1 MKSNKPKSFFKIFFF
16 IRVACFHFLIY
27 RRQTFYLLEITGVPS
42 IGSSTPEMS
51 VSSFT
56 NIFGWPLLVQEGNIW
71 YFYKSIFFCQ
81 DAEKGIIFEKFPPVL
96 HLHLM
101 RFQYDPVTDA
111 SVKFNDRCEFPELLD
126 LLPFVQS
133 KETTAPEDLQYLL
146 HAVLVHRWVCSSFC
160 FVFILIGQNMLSDF
174 DRIRVL

>member
-1 MKSNKPKSFFKIFFF
+1 
-16 IRVACFHFLIY
+16 LIY
-27 RRQTFYLLEITGVPS
+27 RRNLLAFRDYLLLLPPPLRCQFLLSLIFLVDHCWSRREI
-42 IGSSTPEMS
+42 
-51 VSSFT
+51 
-56 NIFGWPLLVQEGNIW
+56 NRIFINL
-71 YFYKSIFFCQ
+71 YFFYQ

-133 KETTAPEDLQYLL
+133 KDTTAPEDLQYLL
-146 HAVLVHRWVCSSFC
+146 HAVLVHRWAGSSF
-160 FVFILIGQNMLSDF
+160 FYSDWASICRYQAKMYGMSLF
-174 DRIRVL
+174 

>member
-1 MKSNKPKSFFKIFFF
+1 MRGINGIFINLYFF
-16 IRVACFHFLIY
+16 Y
-27 RRQTFYLLEITGVPS
+27 
-42 IGSSTPEMS
+42 
-51 VSSFT
+51 
-56 NIFGWPLLVQEGNIW
+56 
-71 YFYKSIFFCQ
+71 CQ

-146 HAVLVHRWVCSSFC
+146 HAVLVHRWADLRFYHFIFDWNWGRSSIQC
-160 FVFILIGQNMLSDF
+160 ILWVWVPVRLRPMPYYVGENRPLLS
-174 DRIRVL
+174 LT